1 MERERERE
9 REREIA
15 KEKFYAANIR
25 IKICDVDADDIVILQ
40 LVKTKPILSILLD
53 DSNKAIRLLNLIMPK
68 MSGYVKTFNGEY
80 GDICAKIE
88 ELK

>member
-9 REREIA
+9 MAI
-15 KEKFYAANIR
+15 EKFYAANIG
-25 IKICDVDADDIVILQ
+25 IKICDVDADDIVISQ